1 MKELKDRNLKTGV
14 NHRQFIKKPASRNHK
29 SKQKIEWITALAAN
43 PSGEIFEV
51 EGYAAM
57 GMADALLMP
66 LRTEN
71 TVPMPFGSE
80 LMYLPNR
87 SPILYNMETG
97 IAEVVN
103 ENPYAPGEPIFPV
116 AAFNSPGYVNTYI
129 SAYRENQPEDYL
141 PLFSYGAVGWHKDG
155 FRSALIQVDTEPRQD
170 LRQMQS
176 EKVVAGVER
185 MRSILPTNRLRE
197 HLEKCALEYGC
208 PAGKNFFLQR
218 YEAPLPTSQSCNARC
233 LGCISLQKNERIR
246 SSQER
251 ISFTPSPADI
261 AEVALTHIRRVK
273 KAVVS
278 FGQGCEGDPLFAAD
292 AIEEAIR
299 LIRAQTS
306 EGTINMNTNASRP
319 DILRR
324 LFEAGLDSIRVS
336 MNSVRESCYNA
347 WFRPRGYSF
356 SHVVESIDLALGMKK
371 FVSVNYLNCPGFTD
385 TPEEAAAFMNFRK
398 AHPLHFIQW
407 RNLNFDPVKYWAAMN
422 AVAGHSPPLGM
433 KTLLSRIRNSFPDLG
448 FGYFN
453 PPKEKWEKRKP
464 ETAEGQS
471 NEMD

>member
-1 MKELKDRNLKTGV
+1 MKKSKNRNLKTGETDR
-14 NHRQFIKKPASRNHK
+14 HLTKKSAFRTHKQRQQI
-29 SKQKIEWITALAAN
+29 QWLTALAAN
-43 PSGEIFEV
+43 ASGEIFEV

-66 LRTEN
+66 LRREN
-71 TVPMPFGSE
+71 TIPMPFGSE
-80 LMYLPNR
+80 LMYLPHR
-87 SPILYNMETG
+87 SPVFYNIATG
-97 IAEVVN
+97 IAEVVK

-116 AAFNSPGYVNTYI
+116 AAFNSPGYVNTFI
-129 SAYRENQPEDYL
+129 SAYRENLPEDYL
-141 PLFSYGAVGWHKDG
+141 PLFSYGAVGWHEHG
-155 FRSALIQVDTEPRQD
+155 FRSALMQVDTEPRQD
-170 LRQMQS
+170 LRQMQR
-176 EKVVAGVER
+176 EKVVAGVEQ
-185 MRSILPTNRLRE
+185 MRSLMPKNRLRE

-233 LGCISLQKNERIR
+233 RGCISLQKNERIR

-251 ISFTPSPADI
+251 IGFTPLPSEI
-261 AEVALTHIRRVK
+261 AEVALAHIRRVNA
-273 KAVVS
+273 AVVS

-292 AIEEAIR
+292 AIAEGIR
-299 LIRAQTS
+299 MIRAQTT

-319 DILRR
+319 DILRK

-336 MNSVRESCYNA
+336 INSMREPCYNA
-347 WFRPRGYSF
+347 WFRPAGYCF
-356 SHVVESIDLALGMKK
+356 SNVAESIELALGMKK

-385 TPEEAAAFMNFRK
+385 TPEEAKAFMDFRRK
-398 AHPLHFIQW
+398 HPFHFIQW

-422 AVAGHSPPLGM
+422 AAASHSPPLGM

-453 PPKEKWEKRKP
+453 PPKEKWGNLNQ
-464 ETAEGQS
+464 ETKQS
-471 NEMD
+471 

>member
-1 MKELKDRNLKTGV
+1 M
-14 NHRQFIKKPASRNHK
+14 IKKSAPRNHK
-29 SKQKIEWITALAAN
+29 QKQKIEWITALAAN
-43 PSGEIFEV
+43 TSGEIFEV

-80 LMYLPNR
+80 LMYLPHR
-87 SPILYNMETG
+87 SPVLYNIETG
-97 IAEVVN
+97 IAEVLK
-103 ENPYAPGEPIFPV
+103 ENPYVPGEPIFPV

-129 SAYRENQPEDYL
+129 SAYRENLPEDYL

-170 LRQMQS
+170 LRHMQR
-176 EKVVAGVER
+176 EKVVAGISQ
-185 MRSILPTNRLRE
+185 MRQIMPENRLRE
-197 HLEKCALEYGC
+197 HLEKCALVYGC

-233 LGCISLQKNERIR
+233 LGCISLQKNERIT

-251 ISFTPSPADI
+251 ISFTPLPSEI
-261 AEVALTHIRRVK
+261 AEVALTHIRQVK

-278 FGQGCEGDPLFAAD
+278 FGQGCEGDPLFAAE

-299 LIRAQTS
+299 MIRSETA
-306 EGTINMNTNASRP
+306 EGTINMNTNASKP
-319 DILRR
+319 DVLRR
-324 LFEAGLDSIRVS
+324 LFDAGLDSIRVS
-336 MNSVRESCYNA
+336 INSVREPCYNA
-347 WFRPRGYSF
+347 WFRPAGYSF
-356 SHVVESIDLALGMKK
+356 SNVTESIDLALGMKK

-385 TPEEAAAFMNFRK
+385 TPEEAKAFMNFRK
-398 AHPLHFIQW
+398 NHPLNFIQW
-407 RNLNFDPVKYWAAMN
+407 RNLNFDPVKYWAVMN
-422 AVAGHSPPLGM
+422 AAAEHSPPLGM
-433 KTLLSRIRNSFPDLG
+433 KTLLNRIRNSFPDLG

-453 PPKEKWEKRKP
+453 PPKEKWENLKH
-464 ETAEGQS
+464 ETCKET
-471 NEMD
+471 

>member
-1 MKELKDRNLKTGV
+1 MKESKNRNLKTGV
-14 NHRQFIKKPASRNHK
+14 NHRQLTKKPASRNHK
-29 SKQKIEWITALAAN
+29 PRPKIEWLTALAASA
-43 PSGEIFEV
+43 SGEIFEL

-80 LMYLPNR
+80 LMYLPHR
-87 SPILYNMETG
+87 SPVLYNIATG
-97 IAEVVN
+97 IAEVIK
-103 ENPYAPGEPIFPV
+103 ENPYAPGEPLFPV

-129 SAYRENQPEDYL
+129 SAYRENLREDCL

-170 LRQMQS
+170 LRQMQG
-176 EKVVAGVER
+176 EKVVAGVEQ
-185 MRSILPTNRLRE
+185 MRQILPKNRLRE

-208 PAGKNFFLQR
+208 PAGKNFFLAR

-233 LGCISLQKNERIR
+233 LGCISLQKNERIP

-251 ISFTPSPADI
+251 ISFTPSPSDI

-273 KAVVS
+273 SAVVS

-292 AIEEAIR
+292 VIEEAIR
-299 LIRAQTS
+299 IIRAQTA
-306 EGTINMNTNASRP
+306 EGTINMNTNASKA
-319 DILRR
+319 DVLRR
-324 LFEAGLDSIRVS
+324 LFDAGLDSIRVS
-336 MNSVRESCYNA
+336 MNSVREPCYNA
-347 WFRPRGYSF
+347 WFRPAGYSF
-356 SHVVESIDLALGMKK
+356 SNVTESIDLALGMKK

-385 TPEEAAAFMNFRK
+385 TPEESAAFVNFRK

-407 RNLNFDPVKYWAAMN
+407 RNLNYDPVKYWAAMN
-422 AVAGHSPPLGM
+422 AAASHRPPLGM
-433 KTLLSRIRNSFPDLG
+433 KTLLNRIRSTFPDLG

-453 PPKEKWEKRKP
+453 PPKEKWGNFNLK
-464 ETAEGQS
+464 T
-471 NEMD
+471 